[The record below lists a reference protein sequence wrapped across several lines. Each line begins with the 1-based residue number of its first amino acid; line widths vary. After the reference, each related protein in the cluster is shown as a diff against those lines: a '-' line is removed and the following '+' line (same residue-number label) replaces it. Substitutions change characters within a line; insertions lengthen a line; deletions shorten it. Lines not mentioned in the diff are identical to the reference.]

1 MTYLLPTD
9 FTEPNPPQPFKYL
22 LHGSAYP
29 VRPEKRGNSL
39 YWFMRKMRA
48 GNTAVIYLGPVGSLT
63 RELMDNA
70 VLQINTEL
78 EGGMS
83 HGAGKPV

>member
-1 MTYLLPTD
+1 MTYLLPNN
-9 FTEPNPPQPFKYL
+9 FNEPDPPIPFKYL
-22 LHGSAYP
+22 VNGSAYP
-29 VRPEKRGNSL
+29 LRPERRGNGR

-48 GNTAVIYLGPVGSLT
+48 GKTAVLYLGPVGSLT
-63 RELMDNA
+63 RELVDNA

-83 HGAGKPV
+83 Q